1 MAANRPDVWFGLA
14 LNRDPNDAT
23 TAPVWS
29 DWTRSLLSV
38 SDLERGR
45 DHELDVSMAA
55 EPTILLRD
63 PDEYLNPA
71 NPSSLYAGLVQPF
84 REACM
89 IAQWPNTPAGGAVN
103 LLNSGT
109 WRGNNVTA
117 VDPSFESY
125 TVGAGAPNWMTAIG
139 GVTPLVANTSP
150 FQGSKNVRFAVAT
163 SSNRQGVSWPVA
175 CIPGRQYTAS
185 VYVRQ
190 SVANTLRLDVTDQVW
205 VGDPFDGRT
214 VASGWG
220 NAFGPGTPGPAWT
233 DSGGVHA
240 DYAASAGTGRHSV
253 ATLGVTTRTLMTG
266 PVDMIFSYRVMVPQV
281 STGVAAQSG
290 FICREDGANN
300 NFYIFRTLM
309 LPTGRVELLLSK
321 RVAGGE
327 TTIAD
332 PAGDQADYTPGT
344 WTWVRGQVDGPNF
357 YMSCWKDGTLPPST
371 PQLTLTG
378 ETTFTAAGRMGLR
391 SDLPTGWTGALPM
404 VFGYD
409 DVSVVGAVTG
419 TSTTTT
425 GAYVR
430 LSVTWTA
437 TAPQHTIRIGTIGA
451 VTADN
456 VDIDAIQHE
465 QAAAASA
472 FTTSGPVIYPVF
484 RNLMERPVRVWRS
497 RGFEGFV
504 EAPCVDGFAA
514 LNSIKIDTEYTQAVM
529 GLAPAYYWRLNDGT
543 STLQFADTSGYG
555 RSPLVPVASKF
566 GAGAAPEPGA
576 TLSIPGD
583 PGAAGVTFTA
593 SASGATDKEIGTC
606 LGAGQTTGA
615 PRAIAVPANISTSWA
630 VSGSAWILATATP
643 APSGVQ
649 VICQAVTQTG
659 AGSYLRPFDLQ
670 ADGLFFQNG
679 SLASS
684 SFAIS
689 IADGLLHHVV
699 GVVTQDA
706 TNTTFA
712 IYVDGVPHSLG
723 TRTVSTAS
731 LGGMLAGQ
739 ARTISVGGGF
749 LANGAF
755 DGMVNG
761 ALAHV
766 ALWNRALSAAE
777 VAGLY
782 AAGKPAFVGETTG
795 TRILRHLALGSYS
808 GPTRVSAGATTMQ
821 PASWTGRKDLLTD
834 SQETTVA
841 EQGTFW
847 IAPDGAAV
855 FEGRQDRWLR
865 LTPQVVF
872 GENPGGGEVPYLDDV
887 RLDPD
892 PLYIFADVLV
902 GRANGATYAGG
913 AAVDVA
919 TATRRFFAR
928 SYEATVDVATDQQA
942 QDMADFV
949 FNTHDGVMLRVDTL
963 TLDPASNPAL
973 WPVVLALEVGWR
985 VQFKRRAK
993 AANAGAGLTISLDFF
1008 VEKIGQPKI
1017 NFETGEWTVT
1027 AQLSPINA
1035 GANPSMQPW
1044 ILEDTTYGVLD
1055 STTILG
1061 W

>member
-71 NPSSLYAGLVQPF
+71 NPSSPYAGLVQPF

-89 IAQWPNTPAGGAVN
+89 VAQWPNTPAGGAVN

-109 WRGNNVTA
+109 WRGNNVAA

-220 NAFGPGTPGPAWT
+220 NAFGPGVPGPAWT

-266 PVDMIFSYRVMVPQV
+266 PVDMIFNYRVQVPQV

-321 RVAGGE
+321 RVAGVE

-409 DVSVVGAVTG
+409 DVSVIGAVTG

-456 VDIDAIQHE
+456 VDIDATQHE

-472 FTTSGPVIYPVF
+472 FTTAGPVIYPIF

-543 STLQFADTSGYG
+543 STLQFADTSGLG
-555 RSPLVPVASKF
+555 RSPLYIVVSKY
-566 GAGAAPEPGA
+566 GAGTLPQPGGQ
-576 TLSIPGD
+576 LEIPGD
-583 PGAAGVTFTA
+583 PGAAGVTFTTQVTQA
-593 SASGATDKEIGTC
+593 GSIIGCGGAGAVPGGIVVPAAPGGPAWGATM
-606 LGAGQTTGA
+606 
-615 PRAIAVPANISTSWA
+615 
-630 VSGSAWILATATP
+630 SAWINYTDNANSQDVVRMMSRAGRGFMM
-643 APSGVQ
+643 S
-649 VICQAVTQTG
+649 TG
-659 AGSYLRPFDLQ
+659 PGSVVAAY
-670 ADGLFFQNG
+670 G
-679 SLASS
+679 
-684 SFAIS
+684 
-689 IADGLLHHVV
+689 VV
-699 GVVTQDA
+699 GVGGGQVSVIPSTSVRDGLPHHMVATVVQDS
-706 TNTTFA
+706 TNTTVTV
-712 IYVDGVPHSLG
+712 YVDGVATS
-723 TRTVSTAS
+723 STAS
-731 LGGMLAGQ
+731 TA
-739 ARTISVGGGF
+739 SVGGIIPTSFDSFQAGGIF
-749 LANGAF
+749 SSYSGSYGAVANGT
-755 DGMVNG
+755 V
-761 ALAHV
+761 AHAAV
-766 ALWNRALSAAE
+766 WGRALSTGE
-777 VAGLY
+777 VSALY
-782 AAGKPAFVGETTG
+782 AAGKTAFAGETTG
-795 TRILRHLALGSYS
+795 ARILRHLALGSYS

-855 FEGRQDRWLR
+855 MESRQDRWLR
-865 LTPQVVF
+865 LTPRVVF
-872 GENPGGGEVPYLDDV
+872 GEDAVGSEVPYLDDV

-902 GRANGATYAGG
+902 GRANGATFAGG